1 MKKSA
6 FLKAVIGCAFV
17 LALSTA
23 SFAQKQERGDGEKHV
38 QKLKTELQ
46 LSDEQT
52 AKVQAAMQKR
62 GAQMEAIKEG
72 GKKGKKENRDK
83 MKTAMD
89 ECDAEMKTIL
99 TPEQYAKFDGLRD
112 DKKEKMK
119 EKAKE
124 KRKEKRGNKQD
135 N

>member
-6 FLKAVIGCAFV
+6 FLKAIIGCAFV
-17 LALSTA
+17 LALSTV
-23 SFAQKQERGDGEKHV
+23 SFAQKQERGDKEKQV

-52 AKVQAAMQKR
+52 AKVQAATQKR
-62 GAQMEAIKEG
+62 IAQMGTLKDGAKEER
-72 GKKGKKENRDK
+72 KENRDK
-83 MKTAMD
+83 MKAAMD
-89 ECDAEMKTIL
+89 EYDTEMKAIL

-112 DKKEKMK
+112 DKKEKRK

-124 KRKEKRGNKQD
+124 KRKEKRGNR
-135 N
+135 